1 MNSIELREIEEI
13 VEHKFEDTSLIEL
26 AFTHSSYSNEMK
38 LGKLMNNERL
48 EFLGDAVLELITS
61 EFLFRKYPLK
71 HEGELTKIRA
81 SIVCEHT
88 LSKFAREIN
97 LGKFLLLGKGEDSTG
112 GRDRSSLLANTVEA
126 IIGAIYLD
134 AGYKKARKFIRKKLL
149 VNIED
154 RSLFVDN
161 KTYLQEILQKKSNKA
176 IVYELV
182 EESGPDHLK
191 HFVMEVRHGDKIIGR
206 GEGKSKKSAE
216 QAAAN
221 DAINN
226 LPEKYKK

>member
-13 VEHKFEDTSLIEL
+13 VGHKFEDTTLIEL

-88 LSKFAREIN
+88 LARFAREIN

-134 AGYKKARKFIRKKLL
+134 AGYKRARKFIKKRLL

-154 RSLFVDN
+154 RNLFVDN
-161 KTYLQEILQKKSNKA
+161 KTYLQEILQKNSNKA

-182 EESGPDHLK
+182 EESGPDHMK

-216 QAAAN
+216 QEAAN

>member
-1 MNSIELREIEEI
+1 MDSIELREIEEI
-13 VEHKFEDTSLIEL
+13 VGHKFKDKALVEL

-38 LGKLMNNERL
+38 LGKLINNERL

-61 EFLFRKYPLK
+61 EFLFEKYPSK
-71 HEGELTKIRA
+71 HEGELTKLRA

-97 LGKFLLLGKGEDSTG
+97 LGKYLLLGKGEDSTG
-112 GRDRSSLLANTVEA
+112 GRDRSSILENTVES

-134 AGYKKARKFIRKKLL
+134 AGYGKAKQFIGDKLL
-149 VNIED
+149 VNIEN
-154 RSLFVDN
+154 RKLFVDN
-161 KTYLQEILQKKSNKA
+161 KTYLQEILQKNSNKA

-182 EESGPDHLK
+182 DERGPDHMK
-191 HFVMEVRHGDKIIGR
+191 HFIMEVRHGDKIIGR
-206 GEGKSKKSAE
+206 GEGKSKKNAE
-216 QAAAN
+216 QEAAN

-226 LPEKYKK
+226 LPEEFKK